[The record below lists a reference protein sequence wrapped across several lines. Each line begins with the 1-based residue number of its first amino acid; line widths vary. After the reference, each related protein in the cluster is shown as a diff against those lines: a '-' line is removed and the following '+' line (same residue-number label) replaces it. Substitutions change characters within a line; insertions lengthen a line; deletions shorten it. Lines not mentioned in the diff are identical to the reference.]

1 MGGGRCS
8 DVGFSELAGKRLPD
22 GDDHGNGDGRCRLR
36 RQKHRA
42 APCWALGM
50 MCFKASSV
58 AGARMAVREFRHH
71 LGKMQLVKAFVC
83 TDEEI
88 AIRPEPLAFNRRKPL
103 AASIMPAAVQRNA
116 IARFA
121 IASRYGR
128 RGAPCHIS
136 KPS

>member
-1 MGGGRCS
+1 
-8 DVGFSELAGKRLPD
+8 
-22 GDDHGNGDGRCRLR
+22 
-36 RQKHRA
+36 
-42 APCWALGM
+42 M

-136 KPS
+136 KTS

>member
-1 MGGGRCS
+1 MP
-8 DVGFSELAGKRLPD
+8 VK
-22 GDDHGNGDGRCRLR
+22 
-36 RQKHRA
+36 A
-42 APCWALGM
+42 AKAPSSAMLGTGQP